1 LAEPENRVIFAHLVN
16 WMEGRLSARETR
28 EVDEAVA
35 SAEAGD
41 DDATLADVAW
51 LRKFFA
57 ATENARSELPPRELR
72 NVLVDVFEA
81 HARDRKSPGIVDR
94 VAAALTFDSNLQP
107 AAGLRA
113 VGARPSR
120 RQLIYG
126 TDAFD
131 LVVNILA
138 RGTDND
144 LDLDGQMLPHEGEDT
159 EFLSVQLLRDGKEQ
173 VLTTIDDL
181 GSFAFRGV
189 PPGGYE
195 LVLSAGRL
203 EMSVRPFDVD
213 L

>member
-1 LAEPENRVIFAHLVN
+1 
-16 WMEGRLSARETR
+16 MEGRLSARETR

-113 VGARPSR
+113 VGAQPSR

-138 RGTDND
+138 RGNDND

-173 VLTTIDDL
+173 ALTTIDDL

-189 PPGGYE
+189 SPGGYE

-203 EMSVRPFDVD
+203 EMSVRPLDVD

>member
-1 LAEPENRVIFAHLVN
+1 
-16 WMEGRLSARETR
+16 MEGRLSAKETG

-35 SAEAGD
+35 SAE
-41 DDATLADVAW
+41 DATLADVAW

-57 ATENARSELPPRELR
+57 AAENARSGLPPPELR
-72 NVLVDVFEA
+72 NVLVGVFEA
-81 HARDRKSPGIVDR
+81 HARDRQTPGIVDR
-94 VAAALTFDSNLQP
+94 VAAALSFDSNLQP
-107 AAGLRA
+107 ATGLRA
-113 VGARPSR
+113 VGAQPSR

-131 LVVNILA
+131 LVVNVLA

-144 LDLDGQMLPHEGEDT
+144 LDLDGQVLPHEGEDT
-159 EFLSVQLLRDGKEQ
+159 EFLSVQLLRNGKEQ
-173 VLTTIDDL
+173 ALTAIDDL